1 MPYFLGFDTG
11 SDTIWTQ
18 CEGCNRTGHC
28 FHQVQPIFPNSQSTT
43 FRPVLRG
50 RTPIKFREEYL
61 DNSSVSGIAARE
73 TFTFG
78 SVAVRDIVFGC
89 ATDCIGFGRYD
100 RIPGN
105 RLAGIMGAAWG
116 SSSIIGQLHEKRV
129 ISSSFS
135 YCMPAF
141 GQDIGAPP
149 STFSRFGDDIPRRQ
163 GMSTRSLV
171 EYRGESH
178 YYVNLVGISLAG
190 T

>member
-1 MPYFLGFDTG
+1 MATFLVEVGIGNFPTRTPKYVPYFLGFDTG

-28 FHQVQPIFPNSQSTT
+28 FHQFLGVQPT
-43 FRPVLRG
+43 
-50 RTPIKFREEYL
+50 
-61 DNSSVSGIAARE
+61 
-73 TFTFG
+73 
-78 SVAVRDIVFGC
+78 VRDIVFGC

-129 ISSSFS
+129 ISGSFS

-149 STFSRFGDDIPRRQ
+149 STFLRFGDDIPRRQ
-163 GMSTRSLV
+163 GMSTTSLV

-178 YYVNLVGISLAG
+178 YYVNLVGIIPREVFVRRGHNTG
-190 T
+190 TIIDSGAD